1 MSVALTY
8 AGESLIARLQAEGR
22 PLTIDTFVFAD
33 VPGVDHTAPVN
44 PGQGLP
50 EGHEVYRFAIP
61 QEYRAFVNPNQVV
74 YSALLGSDI
83 GPFAF
88 NWQGLYCTEH
98 ATLVAVAT
106 FPRLEKR
113 KYDPATNTQGN
124 NLTRNFMLEFSGARE
139 VTQVTVEAAVW
150 QLDFSVRLKGMDER
164 ERLSNRDIYGRAAFL
179 DDGWLLIRTAD
190 AYRFEAGRGYVEGI
204 RAALAEPLPA
214 VPTVSPCDVWLDVSM
229 QAEGSDVVT
238 TVSPLFL
245 APGTASPDYT
255 TAPPHNTRHYCEKVA
270 RIEASG
276 TVVDL
281 RPKSRDVLQQTL
293 GVASAGHTHPLI
305 TPAQFTSDKQAA
317 TTEFVQRALGNV
329 AGIEGYA
336 ANTVLGAE
344 DCGKFIF
351 AQGAGLKFTLPL
363 ASSVPRGSVIEI
375 YGNGPGVTV
384 ARQGSDQLVNGL
396 AGSSTSI
403 AIGGYDSAR
412 FVAVSSAW
420 YVLGGSVHLAGTS
433 NMNASMNSNGF
444 QRLPSGLIW
453 QWMHITDA
461 ISAGGNRV
469 LMFPFTFPVS
479 VLFAHATAR
488 HGQQAGAGALSVVI
502 SGLQSVT
509 VYNNG
514 SVAVNGAFLTALGF

>member
-61 QEYRAFVNPNQVV
+61 AEYRAFVNPNQVV

-83 GPFAF
+83 GPFVF

-179 DDGWLLIRTAD
+179 DDGWLLTRTAD

-245 APGTASPDYT
+245 APGTASLDYT
-255 TAPPHNTRHYCEKVA
+255 AAPPHNTRHHCEKVA
-270 RIEASG
+270 RIEADG

-293 GVASAGHTHPLI
+293 GVASIDHAERRDNPHGVTLQQLGFDPANVLPRGIVSLWAGAVDAVPEGWALCDGENGTPDLRDRFVIGAGGRYSPGGRGGVETVTPTGTVQPTTLTTAQMPSHTHGVEHWTQEGGGNSSLLY
-305 TPAQFTSDKQAA
+305 FESGSSWRGFA
-317 TTEFVQRALGNV
+317 T
-329 AGIEGYA
+329 
-336 ANTVLGAE
+336 GAT
-344 DCGKFIF
+344 GGSGSH
-351 AQGAGLKFTLPL
+351 AHPL
-363 ASSVPRGSVIEI
+363 ALSPHTNLPP
-375 YGNGPGVTV
+375 YY
-384 ARQGSDQLVNGL
+384 AL
-396 AGSSTSI
+396 AYI
-403 AIGGYDSAR
+403 MK
-412 FVAVSSAW
+412 
-420 YVLGGSVHLAGTS
+420 L
-433 NMNASMNSNGF
+433 
-444 QRLPSGLIW
+444 
-453 QWMHITDA
+453 
-461 ISAGGNRV
+461 
-469 LMFPFTFPVS
+469 
-479 VLFAHATAR
+479 
-488 HGQQAGAGALSVVI
+488 
-502 SGLQSVT
+502 
-509 VYNNG
+509 
-514 SVAVNGAFLTALGF
+514 

>member
-22 PLTIDTFVFAD
+22 PLTIDTFIFAD
-33 VPGVDHTAPVN
+33 VPGIDHTAPVN

-61 QEYRAFVNPNQVV
+61 AEYRAFVNPNQVV

-83 GPFAF
+83 GPFTF

-179 DDGWLLIRTAD
+179 DDGWLLTRTAD

-204 RAALAEPLPA
+204 RAALAESLPA

-245 APGTASPDYT
+245 VPGTASPDYT
-255 TAPPHNTRHYCEKVA
+255 SAPPHNTRHHCEKVA
-270 RIEASG
+270 RIEADG

-293 GVASAGHTHPLI
+293 GVASAGHTHPLATEDAPGLAERATDAEAQAGSDTERYV
-305 TPAQFTSDKQAA
+305 TPKQMKD
-317 TTEFVQRALGNV
+317 ALGRIDLTAFSRDMR
-329 AGIEGYA
+329 AGDIVMRGHTTIRTLDDGLPEALELNGDVVSLATFPRLMRVWWGDAQNATAPAFYRCNAGGTRDAAGTHLKLPDLRGY
-336 ANTVLGAE
+336 
-344 DCGKFIF
+344 
-351 AQGAGLKFTLPL
+351 
-363 ASSVPRGSVIEI
+363 VPRGWDHGRGIDTGRVLASLQE
-375 YGNGPGVTV
+375 
-384 ARQGSDQLVNGL
+384 DQNKSHQHQITNASNRG
-396 AGSSTSI
+396 AFTSFHNACGR
-403 AIGGYDSAR
+403 AID
-412 FVAVSSAW
+412 
-420 YVLGGSVHLAGTS
+420 GGSNVDYNNATVTTS
-433 NMNASMNSNGF
+433 YDGGSEARMRNA
-444 QRLPSGLIW
+444 
-453 QWMHITDA
+453 A
-461 ISAGGNRV
+461 
-469 LMFPFTFPVS
+469 LMFIIYV
-479 VLFAHATAR
+479 
-488 HGQQAGAGALSVVI
+488 
-502 SGLQSVT
+502 
-509 VYNNG
+509 
-514 SVAVNGAFLTALGF
+514 